1 MTLTNRMTSNA
12 LIGEIFLV
20 LQLAAGM
27 MIYVGAATLLVL
39 NFEVVRQRYT
49 IHWWYTT
56 LDLSCGSIGLYHL
69 WPLSNVTFVFNLIL
83 GPSIRARP
91 PSLLGLLV
99 FLPKYEQGSESN
111 YYYFK

>member
-1 MTLTNRMTSNA
+1 MNRMTSNA
-12 LIGEIFLV
+12 LIGEMFLV

-39 NFEVVRQRYT
+39 NFEVVGQRYT

-56 LDLSCGSIGLYHL
+56 LDIYCGSIGLYHL
-69 WPLSNVTFVFNLIL
+69 WSLSNVTFVFNLIL
-83 GPSIRARP
+83 GPSIRACP
-91 PSLLGLLV
+91 PSLLGVLVLV

-111 YYYFK
+111 YY